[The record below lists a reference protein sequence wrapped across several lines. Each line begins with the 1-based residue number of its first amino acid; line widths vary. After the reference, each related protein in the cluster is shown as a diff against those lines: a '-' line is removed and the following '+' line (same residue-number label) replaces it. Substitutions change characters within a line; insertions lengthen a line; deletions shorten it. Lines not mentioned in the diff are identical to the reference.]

1 MSIQFSPVIA
11 LQESG
16 RGTTFSMRNI
26 DLHKLGE
33 LASPIVVFDDF
44 RVRGR
49 PFAPHPHAGFSA
61 VTYVFKDSQANLRS
75 RTSLGH
81 DLVIGPGGI
90 GWTDAGSGLI
100 HEEVPAEADRELHG
114 LQLFVNLSA
123 KNKEVSP
130 RVLWLN
136 RSEVPEWQSLDGDH
150 VCVVVGSFEGV
161 SSPLVPMEPFTLL
174 DVELRHEISYHLQ
187 DTHNTLV
194 YVLSGDVKVRAD
206 DREQNVAG
214 QHVLALHGDDECVK
228 LEALHHAHFLI
239 LSGTA
244 MHEPMLAEGPF
255 IMNERSQIEAAI
267 ARYRTG
273 GMGHL
278 VPLSE
283 G

>member
-11 LQESG
+11 AQESG
-16 RGTTFSMRNI
+16 RGTTFSMKNI

-61 VTYVFKDSQANLRS
+61 VTYVFEDSQANLRS

-90 GWTDAGSGLI
+90 GWTDAGSGLV

-130 RVLWLN
+130 RVHWLARN
-136 RSEVPEWQSLDGDH
+136 EMPEWSNQAGDRMR
-150 VCVVVGSFEGV
+150 VVVGSCEGV
-161 SSPLVPMEPFTLL
+161 SSPLVPAEPFNML

-187 DTHNTLV
+187 DTHNTLI
-194 YVLSGDVKVRAD
+194 YVLAGDVLVSTNGH
-206 DREQNVAG
+206 EQKVAG
-214 QHVLALHGDDECVK
+214 EHALALHGNDERVK
-228 LEALHHAHFLI
+228 LAALHYAHFLM

-244 MHEPMLAEGPF
+244 IREPVLAEGPF
-255 IMNERSQIEAAI
+255 IMNERSQIEAAV
-267 ARYRTG
+267 ARYRAG

-278 VPLSE
+278 APLSE